1 MVSVS
6 LKFVNQDS
14 FNDYRSQF
22 FEMIRERYVA
32 TGKRSKQEGNGPIDL
47 HQKKGS

>member
-1 MVSVS
+1 MVSDS

-14 FNDYRSQF
+14 FIDYLSQF

-32 TGKRSKQEGNGPIDL
+32 TGKRCTKELL
-47 HQKKGS
+47 HFSSLEE